1 MKIKEFIEGF
11 YKKKHFWPRLVAV
24 VVSVIVMGFCLS
36 FLLNVAWGTDPCT
49 LMNKS
54 VSAKLGMTLGNWQA
68 LFNTVLLILV
78 IIFGGRNIGF
88 GTLANMFLVGY
99 SIDFFSW
106 VWKQVFPA
114 GFFEPLA
121 VKIVVFIPA
130 LIVFV
135 IAAAIYMD
143 MDMGTAP
150 YDAIPFMISER
161 ITKISFRWIR
171 MIFDFS
177 VIAIGVLFGG
187 KLQIV
192 TVLMALML
200 GPVIGYIGKLISK
213 KWDFT

>member
-1 MKIKEFIEGF
+1 MNLKSFIEGF
-11 YKKKHFWPRLVAV
+11 YKKKYFWPRLAAV
-24 VVSVIVMGFCLS
+24 VLSVIVMGFCLS

-54 VSAKLGMTLGNWQA
+54 IAATIGISLGNWQA
-68 LFNTVLLILV
+68 LLNTVLLILV

-106 VWKQVFPA
+106 VWRKTIPQ
-114 GFFEPLA
+114 GFFEPTS
-121 VKIVVFIPA
+121 VKIMVFIPA

-135 IAAAIYMD
+135 FAAAIYMD

-150 YDAIPFMISER
+150 YDAIPFMISEK
-161 ITKISFRWIR
+161 ITKIPFRWIR
-171 MIFDFS
+171 MIYDFL
-177 VIAIGVLFGG
+177 VIGIGVIFGG
-187 KLQIV
+187 GLQIV

-200 GPVIGYIGKLISK
+200 GPVIGYIGNIINK
-213 KWDFT
+213 KFDFS